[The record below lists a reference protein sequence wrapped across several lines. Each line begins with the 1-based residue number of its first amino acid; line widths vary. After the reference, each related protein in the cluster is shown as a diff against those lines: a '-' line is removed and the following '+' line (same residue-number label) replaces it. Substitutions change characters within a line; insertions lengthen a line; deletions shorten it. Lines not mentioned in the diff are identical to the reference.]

1 MRVRGFAGQVARVAA
16 GAAGCCL
23 MLVCG
28 ADVSRSQSWPTKA
41 VTIVVPFTPGVTV
54 DISARVVGEQLSK
67 QIGQPVVIENR
78 GGAGG
83 TIGAGIVAK
92 AEPDGHT
99 LLVSGSLGSA
109 SAIFASL
116 PYDTL
121 RDFAGVASLGLQP
134 LVLVSPP
141 ERPFKTL
148 RDLIA
153 AAKAKPGA
161 LNYGSGGIG
170 SATHLAGE
178 RIRMSAGIDVQHVPF
193 KGANDALREV
203 MAGRLDWYATPIPS
217 ALELIRSGKVVALAV
232 SAAKRSSVL
241 PDVPTTVELGLNDS
255 AYLLYAGLF
264 APAKTPRDVLG
275 KIHQEVEKALQA
287 PAVKQRLQTLG
298 AEPMPMSQPEF
309 DRYFRNDVE
318 GNVALVKAAKI
329 PKQD

>member
-1 MRVRGFAGQVARVAA
+1 MEMQRAIMALAA
-16 GAAGCCL
+16 GWIVLAPAA
-23 MLVCG
+23 
-28 ADVSRSQSWPTKA
+28 AWSQAWPTKP

-83 TIGAGIVAK
+83 TIGAAIVAK

-109 SAIFASL
+109 NAIFANL

-121 RDFAGVASLGLQP
+121 RDFVGIHSLGLQP
-134 LVLVSPP
+134 LVMVSPP
-141 ERPFKTL
+141 DRPFKTL
-148 RDLIA
+148 PALIA
-153 AAKAKPGA
+153 AAKAKPGT

-178 RIRMSAGIDVQHVPF
+178 RIRMSAGIEVQHVPF

-217 ALELIRSGKVVALAV
+217 ALELIRTGKVVPLAV
-232 SAAKRSSVL
+232 SAQKRSSVL
-241 PDVPTTVELGLNDS
+241 PDVPTTEELGLKNS
-255 AYLLYAGLF
+255 AYFLYAGLF
-264 APAKTPRDVLG
+264 APGKTPRDVLV
-275 KIHQEVEKALQA
+275 KIHQEVDKALQA
-287 PAVKQRLQTLG
+287 PAVKDRLKSLG
-298 AEPMPMSQPEF
+298 AEPMPMSQAAF
-309 DRYFRNDVE
+309 DKYFRDDVD
-318 GNVALVKAAKI
+318 GNVKLVAAAKI
-329 PKQD
+329 PKQK

>member
-1 MRVRGFAGQVARVAA
+1 MGMQRAALRITVAA
-16 GAAGCCL
+16 GWLIAATG
-23 MLVCG
+23 M
-28 ADVSRSQSWPTKA
+28 AWSQAWPTKA

-54 DISARVVGEQLSK
+54 DIAARVVGEQLSK

-83 TIGAGIVAK
+83 TIGAAIVAK
-92 AEPDGHT
+92 SEPDGHT

-109 SAIFASL
+109 NAIFANL

-121 RDFAGVASLGLQP
+121 RDFAGVHSLGLQP

-141 ERPFKTL
+141 DRSFKSL
-148 RDLIA
+148 KDLVA
-153 AAKAKPGA
+153 AAKAKPGS

-232 SAAKRSSVL
+232 SATQRSSVL

-255 AYLLYAGLF
+255 AYFLYAGLF
-264 APAKTPRDVLG
+264 APSKTPPDVLR
-275 KIHQEVEKALQA
+275 KIHAEVDKALQA
-287 PAVKQRLQTLG
+287 PAVRDRLKALG
-298 AEPMPMSQPEF
+298 SEPMPMSQPAF
-309 DRYFRNDVE
+309 DKYFRDDVE
-318 GNVALVKAAKI
+318 GNVKLVKAAKI
-329 PKQD
+329 PPQQ

>member
-1 MRVRGFAGQVARVAA
+1 MIPQRVAA
-16 GAAGCCL
+16 HVAMVMAAGWL
-23 MLVCG
+23 TAVAV
-28 ADVSRSQSWPTKA
+28 ADVASAQAWPTRA

-83 TIGAGIVAK
+83 TIGASLVAK
-92 AEPDGHT
+92 SEPDGHT

-109 SAIFASL
+109 NAIFANL
-116 PYDTL
+116 PYNTL
-121 RDFAGVASLGLQP
+121 GDFAGVHSLGLQP

-178 RIRMSAGIDVQHVPF
+178 RIRMSAGIEVQHVPF

-241 PDVPTTVELGLNDS
+241 PDVPTTVELGLADS

-264 APAKTPRDVLG
+264 APAKTPRGVLL
-275 KIHQEVEKALQA
+275 KIHQEVDKALQA
-287 PAVKQRLQTLG
+287 PAVKDRLQKLG
-298 AEPMPMSQPEF
+298 AEPMPMSQAEF
-309 DRYFRNDVE
+309 DKYFRADVE
-318 GNVALVKAAKI
+318 GNVTLAKAAKI
-329 PKQD
+329 PMQN

>member
-1 MRVRGFAGQVARVAA
+1 MMRASTLAARCALLAAAA
-16 GAAGCCL
+16 GWLIAAPDS
-23 MLVCG
+23 
-28 ADVSRSQSWPTKA
+28 ADAQAWPTRT

-83 TIGAGIVAK
+83 TIGASLVAK
-92 AEPDGHT
+92 SEPDGHT

-109 SAIFASL
+109 NAIFANL

-121 RDFAGVASLGLQP
+121 RDFTGVHSLGLQP

-170 SATHLAGE
+170 S
-178 RIRMSAGIDVQHVPF
+178 
-193 KGANDALREV
+193 
-203 MAGRLDWYATPIPS
+203 
-217 ALELIRSGKVVALAV
+217 
-232 SAAKRSSVL
+232 
-241 PDVPTTVELGLNDS
+241 
-255 AYLLYAGLF
+255 
-264 APAKTPRDVLG
+264 
-275 KIHQEVEKALQA
+275 
-287 PAVKQRLQTLG
+287 
-298 AEPMPMSQPEF
+298 
-309 DRYFRNDVE
+309 
-318 GNVALVKAAKI
+318 
-329 PKQD
+329 

>member
-1 MRVRGFAGQVARVAA
+1 MGMQRSAVALAA
-16 GAAGCCL
+16 TWLIAAPGIAWCQAL
-23 MLVCG
+23 
-28 ADVSRSQSWPTKA
+28 SSQAWPSKT

-54 DISARVVGEQLSK
+54 DISARVVGEQLSR

-83 TIGAGIVAK
+83 TLGAGIVAK
-92 AEPDGHT
+92 SEADGHT

-109 SAIFASL
+109 NAIFANLS
-116 PYDTL
+116 YDTL
-121 RDFAGVASLGLQP
+121 RDFAGVHSLGLQP

-141 ERPFKTL
+141 DRPFKTL

-153 AAKAKPGA
+153 AAKAKPGT

-232 SAAKRSSVL
+232 SATRRSSVL
-241 PDVPTTVELGLNDS
+241 PDVPTTVELGLNNS

-264 APAKTPRDVLG
+264 APGKTPRDVLV
-275 KIHQEVEKALQA
+275 KIHQEVDKALQA
-287 PAVKQRLQTLG
+287 SAVKERLQKLG

-309 DRYFRNDVE
+309 DKYFRDDVD
-318 GNVALVKAAKI
+318 GNIKLVKAAKI
-329 PKQD
+329 PPQL

>member
-1 MRVRGFAGQVARVAA
+1 MGMQRTSLALAA
-16 GAAGCCL
+16 GLLILTPAVAW
-23 MLVCG
+23 
-28 ADVSRSQSWPTKA
+28 SQAWPTKP

-92 AEPDGHT
+92 ADPDGHT

-109 SAIFASL
+109 NAIFANL
-116 PYDTL
+116 QYDTL
-121 RDFAGVASLGLQP
+121 RDFVGVHSLGLQP

-141 ERPFKTL
+141 DRPFKTL
-148 RDLIA
+148 PELIA

-193 KGANDALREV
+193 KGANDALREI

-217 ALELIRSGKVVALAV
+217 ALELIRTGKVRAIAV
-232 SAAKRSSVL
+232 SAVKRSSVL
-241 PDVPTTVELGLNDS
+241 PDVPTTEELGLKES
-255 AYLLYAGLF
+255 AYFLYAGLF
-264 APAKTPRDVLG
+264 APGKTPPDVLAR
-275 KIHQEVEKALQA
+275 IHQEVDKALQA
-287 PAVKQRLQTLG
+287 TAVSDRLKSLG
-298 AEPMPMSQPEF
+298 AEPMPMSQAAF
-309 DRYFRNDVE
+309 DKYFRDDVQ
-318 GNVALVKAAKI
+318 GNVKLVQAAKI
-329 PKQD
+329 PQQK

>member
-1 MRVRGFAGQVARVAA
+1 MGMQRAAVRTVIAAGWLVAA
-16 GAAGCCL
+16 SSLAW
-23 MLVCG
+23 
-28 ADVSRSQSWPTKA
+28 SQSWPAKT

-83 TIGAGIVAK
+83 TLGAGIVAK
-92 AEPDGHT
+92 SDPDGHT

-109 SAIFASL
+109 NAIFANLS
-116 PYDTL
+116 YHTL
-121 RDFAGVASLGLQP
+121 RDFSGVHSLGLQP
-134 LVLVSPP
+134 LVLVGPTD
-141 ERPFKTL
+141 RPYKTL
-148 RDLIA
+148 TDLIA
-153 AAKAKPGA
+153 LAKAKPGT

-170 SATHLAGE
+170 SATHLASE

-232 SAAKRSSVL
+232 SATQRSSVL

-264 APAKTPRDVLG
+264 APAKTPRDTLL
-275 KIHQEVEKALQA
+275 KIHQEVDKTLQA
-287 PAVKQRLQTLG
+287 PAVKDRLLALG
-298 AEPMPMSQPEF
+298 AEPMPMSQPAF
-309 DRYFRNDVE
+309 DKYFRGDVD
-318 GNVALVKAAKI
+318 GNIKLVKAAKI
-329 PKQD
+329 PTQQ

>member
-1 MRVRGFAGQVARVAA
+1 MRVATLCARNGWLAAVGCLVAVISADAA
-16 GAAGCCL
+16 KAQ
-23 MLVCG
+23 
-28 ADVSRSQSWPTKA
+28 SQAWPTKPI
-41 VTIVVPFTPGVTV
+41 TIVVPFTPGVTV
-54 DISARVVGEQLSK
+54 DISARVVGEQLSR

-83 TIGAGIVAK
+83 TIGAAIVAK
-92 AEPDGHT
+92 SEPDGHT

-109 SAIFASL
+109 NAIFANL

-121 RDFAGVASLGLQP
+121 RDFAGVHSLGLQP

-141 ERPFKTL
+141 DRAFKTL
-148 RDLIA
+148 RELIA
-153 AAKAKPGA
+153 AAKAKPGT

-232 SAAKRSSVL
+232 SASKRSSVL
-241 PDVPTTVELGLNDS
+241 PDVPTTEELGLANS

-264 APAKTPRDVLG
+264 APAKTPRDVLV
-275 KIHQEVEKALQA
+275 KIHQEIDKALQA
-287 PAVKQRLQTLG
+287 PAVKERLQKLG
-298 AEPMPMSQPEF
+298 AEPMPMSQPAF
-309 DRYFRNDVE
+309 DKYFRDDVE
-318 GNVALVKAAKI
+318 DNVGLVKAANI
-329 PKQD
+329 PKQQ

>member
-1 MRVRGFAGQVARVAA
+1 MRLRAQA
-16 GAAGCCL
+16 
-23 MLVCG
+23 
-28 ADVSRSQSWPTKA
+28 WPSKA

-83 TIGAGIVAK
+83 TLGAGIVAK
-92 AEPDGHT
+92 SEPDGHT

-109 SAIFASL
+109 NAIFANL

-121 RDFAGVASLGLQP
+121 RDFAGVHSLGLQP

-141 ERPFKTL
+141 DRPFKTL

-153 AAKAKPGA
+153 AAKAKPGT

-232 SAAKRSSVL
+232 SATKRSSVL
-241 PDVPTTVELGLNDS
+241 PDVPTTVELGLNEFGLS
-255 AYLLYAGLF
+255 ALCRAVRAGED
-264 APAKTPRDVLG
+264 AARRAGQDPSGGRQGASGSGGEGAAAEARRRADADEPAGVRQVFPRRRRRQ
-275 KIHQEVEKALQA
+275 HQAGEGGEN
-287 PAVKQRLQTLG
+287 PA
-298 AEPMPMSQPEF
+298 
-309 DRYFRNDVE
+309 
-318 GNVALVKAAKI
+318 AAVRGLHGQVTAGGI
-329 PKQD
+329 

>member
-1 MRVRGFAGQVARVAA
+1 MRISRAARCAIAAAA
-16 GAAGCCL
+16 GWLIA
-23 MLVCG
+23 VPG
-28 ADVSRSQSWPTKA
+28 ADAVRAQSSPGKA

-54 DISARVVGEQLSK
+54 DISARVVGEQLTK

-83 TIGAGIVAK
+83 TIGAGLVAK
-92 AEPDGHT
+92 SEPDGHT

-109 SAIFASL
+109 NAIFGNL

-121 RDFAGVASLGLQP
+121 RDFAGVHSLGLQP

-141 ERPFKTL
+141 ERPFKTF

-170 SATHLAGE
+170 SATHLASE
-178 RIRMSAGIDVQHVPF
+178 RIRISAGIDVQHVPF

-232 SAAKRSSVL
+232 SATKRSSVL
-241 PDVPTTVELGLNDS
+241 PDVPTTVELGLADS

-264 APAKTPRDVLG
+264 APSKTPRDTLL
-275 KIHQEVEKALQA
+275 KIHQEVDKALQA
-287 PAVKQRLQTLG
+287 PAVKERLQALG
-298 AEPMPMSQPEF
+298 AEPMPMSQGEF
-309 DRYFRNDVE
+309 DRYFRADVE
-318 GNVALVKAAKI
+318 GNVNLARAANI
-329 PKQD
+329 PKQ